1 MAWLSCLSWVGP
13 AQQQLWCGNECLS
26 NVKCRNQITLKMPA
40 VGFLVYLRF
49 NVNYRHR
56 ARRNRCKPLASF
68 LTIPVACSSPRTCLL
83 TLSLINYFSM
93 SNVLQILPHLW
104 QLKMGMVNAYLLET
118 DDGVLLVDAGW
129 PNRTEAIFNAVQES
143 GHIRLIS
150 GIWFSRTVI

>member
-1 MAWLSCLSWVGP
+1 
-13 AQQQLWCGNECLS
+13 
-26 NVKCRNQITLKMPA
+26 
-40 VGFLVYLRF
+40 
-49 NVNYRHR
+49 
-56 ARRNRCKPLASF
+56 
-68 LTIPVACSSPRTCLL
+68 
-83 TLSLINYFSM
+83 M
-93 SNVLQILPHLW
+93 SNVLQILSHLW